1 MAGSYKKWLVIAAS
15 AGLLFCATGEK
26 SADASDITYDE
37 LNIDI
42 TAAVDRYIAAGGENL
57 TEQPYE
63 IKIGDASQTI
73 AVFTAEQEGMAA
85 SQTDAQMLMKAD
97 EKTRS
102 DAEGGTGTGAGIP
115 QSAAFQ
121 NKALVV
127 SSGYVNIRAAGSV
140 DAERVGSIGPN
151 GIMTVEQ
158 KGADWSLI
166 SSGDC
171 RGYIKNEFLVFG
183 AEAFAYAEANLSKV
197 AVVHA
202 DALKVRA
209 GESEKSECLALI
221 SDGER
226 YGIVSQGEEWTRIE
240 LDNSLSGYVKN
251 DYIDITYNTVYAMTV
266 EQEAAAAQSSGG
278 GTSDESAGNTSGDAD
293 ASSSDAGGT
302 QAASEVPYS
311 GAGADVANYALQ
323 FVGNPYVYGG
333 TSLTNGADCS
343 GFVMSVYAAFG
354 ISLPRTADVQA
365 TVGTEVSLSE
375 LQPGDLVFYDHGTGS
390 VQHVALYIGN
400 GQIVHASTSRTG
412 IIVADMNYS
421 TACKAVRILY

>member
-1 MAGSYKKWLVIAAS
+1 MAGSYRKWLVIAAS

-26 SADASDITYDE
+26 NADASDITYDE

-42 TAAVDRYIAAGGENL
+42 TAAVDRYIVAGGENL
-57 TEQPYE
+57 TQQPYE
-63 IKIGDASQTI
+63 IRIGDASGAV
-73 AVFTAEQEGMAA
+73 AVFTVGQEIKNA
-85 SQTDAQMLMKAD
+85 SQTDAQMLTKAD
-97 EKTRS
+97 EKLQS
-102 DAEGGTGTGAGIP
+102 EGDTGAGTP
-115 QSAAFQ
+115 QSAEFQ

-127 SSGYVNIRAAGSV
+127 SSGYVNIRAAGSI

-183 AEAFAYAEANLSKV
+183 AEAFAYAEANLTKV
-197 AVVHA
+197 AVVNA

-209 GESEKSECLALI
+209 GESDKSECLAFI
-221 SDGER
+221 SGGER
-226 YGIVSQGEEWTRIE
+226 YGIVSQGEEWTCIE
-240 LDNSLSGYVKN
+240 IDNSLSGYVKN
-251 DYIDITYNTVYAMTV
+251 DYIDITYNTVYAITV
-266 EQEAAAAQSSGG
+266 EQEAATAQNSGG
-278 GTSDESAGNTSGDAD
+278 STLNESSENTSNDAAATASNVGD
-293 ASSSDAGGT
+293 T
-302 QAASEVPYS
+302 QNASEVSNS
-311 GAGADVANYALQ
+311 GTGADVANYALQ

-354 ISLPRTADVQA
+354 VSLPRTADVQA